1 MIKYRL
7 KTPIIWGD
15 STIEELTIRRPTAGD
30 FRGIKLEKN
39 VEVSFD
45 DMLTLASR
53 VTATEE
59 AKLSKMDIAD
69 TMEVYGIISN
79 FINPSPKTGANAS
92 DSCAEAPSIS
102 PLTA

>member
-7 KTPIIWGD
+7 KTPIAWG
-15 STIEELTIRRPTAGD
+15 SSQIEELTIRRPTAGD
-30 FRGIKLEKN
+30 FRGIKLERN
-39 VEVSFD
+39 IEVSFD
-45 DMLTLASR
+45 DMMTLASR

-69 TMEVYGIISN
+69 TMEVYRIISN
-79 FINPSPKTGANAS
+79 FIKPSPQTGKNAS
-92 DSCAEAPSIS
+92 DSCAEAPSTS